1 MGNVDIGHRRRP
13 RLSMREIAWLNVG
26 ICQIPISLTSKFDHA
41 TGGFVMPG
49 PQMPLEKDP
58 LSSEGQIPM
67 NLLPG
72 LLRDIQAK
80 TNYGMKYYLFVLIL
94 SVSLRM
100 RMTLPSL
107 SSRANWQI
115 PRADPVRSIMFG

>member
-1 MGNVDIGHRRRP
+1 
-13 RLSMREIAWLNVG
+13 
-26 ICQIPISLTSKFDHA
+26 
-41 TGGFVMPG
+41 MPG

-80 TNYGMKYYLFVLIL
+80 TNYGMKYYLFVLLL